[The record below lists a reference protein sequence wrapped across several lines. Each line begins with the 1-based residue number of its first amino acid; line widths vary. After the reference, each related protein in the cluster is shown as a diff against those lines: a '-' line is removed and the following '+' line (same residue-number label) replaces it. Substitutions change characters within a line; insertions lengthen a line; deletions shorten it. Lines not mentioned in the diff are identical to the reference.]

1 MTDEQ
6 HPQNEDVAA
15 EEQAL
20 AQVPLPVSEPL
31 RTVARVL
38 TEALDSAVASV
49 EFGELTIDVEV
60 ADVRG
65 AFDLIA
71 NELGTEVLLDASS
84 VHWPGG
90 VFEHNAQVT
99 TGWPTFEYEEEGHY
113 DVLWLFRGLATPR
126 VFRLRTKVSDANPRV
141 PSATAYW
148 ASALFMERE
157 SWDLMGVIY
166 EGHPDLRRIMLPD
179 DWTGHP
185 LRKDSPLGGVE
196 VAFHGVSVPPADERD
211 Y

>member
-1 MTDEQ
+1 MTEEQ
-6 HPQNEDVAA
+6 HLPEEGAGA

-20 AQVPLPVSEPL
+20 SQMPLPVSEPL

-49 EFGELTIDVEV
+49 EFGELTIDVDP
-60 ADVRG
+60 ADVLG

-90 VFEHNAQVT
+90 VYEHTEQVT
-99 TGWPTFEYEEEGHY
+99 TGWPTFEHEETGHY

-126 VFRLRTKVSDANPRV
+126 VFRLRTKVDDTNPRV

-157 SWDLMGVIY
+157 SYDLMGVIY
-166 EGHPDLRRIMLPD
+166 EGHPDLRRIMMPD
-179 DWTGHP
+179 DWVGHP

-196 VAFHGVSVPPADERD
+196 VAFHGASVPPADERD

>member
-1 MTDEQ
+1 MTEEQ
-6 HPQNEDVAA
+6 HLPEEDVVAD
-15 EEQAL
+15 EQAL
-20 AQVPLPVSEPL
+20 SQMPLPVSEPL

-38 TEALDSAVASV
+38 TDALDSAVASV
-49 EFGELTIDVEV
+49 EFGELTIDVSPE
-60 ADVRG
+60 DVMG

-71 NELGTEVLLDASS
+71 NELGTELLLDASS

-90 VFEHNAQVT
+90 VYEHTEQVT
-99 TGWPTFEYEEEGHY
+99 TGWPTFEHEETGHY

-126 VFRLRTKVSDANPRV
+126 VFRLRTKVDDTNPRV

-157 SWDLMGVIY
+157 SYDLMGVIY
-166 EGHPDLRRIMLPD
+166 EGHPDLRRIMMPD
-179 DWTGHP
+179 DWVGHP

-196 VAFHGVSVPPADERD
+196 VAFHGASVPPADERD

>member
-6 HPQNEDVAA
+6 NLPEDEAAA

-20 AQVPLPVSEPL
+20 SQMPLPVSEPL

-38 TEALDSAVASV
+38 TEALDSATASV
-49 EFGELTIDVEV
+49 ANGELTIDV
-60 ADVRG
+60 ATHDVLG

-71 NELGTEVLLDASS
+71 NELGTEMLLDASS

-90 VFEHNAQVT
+90 VFEENAQVT
-99 TGWPTFEYEEEGHY
+99 TGWPTFEYEEEGHI

-126 VFRLRTKVSDANPRV
+126 VFRLRTKVSDADPRV
-141 PSATAYW
+141 PSASGYW
-148 ASALFMERE
+148 PSALFMERE

-166 EGHPDLRRIMLPD
+166 EGHPDLRRIMMPD
-179 DWTGHP
+179 DWVGHP

-196 VAFHGVSVPPADERD
+196 VAFHGASVPPADERD